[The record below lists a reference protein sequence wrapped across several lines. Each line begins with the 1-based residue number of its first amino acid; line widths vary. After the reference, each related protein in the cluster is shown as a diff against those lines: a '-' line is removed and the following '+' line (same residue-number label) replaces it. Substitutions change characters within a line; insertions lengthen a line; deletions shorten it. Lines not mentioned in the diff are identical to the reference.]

1 MSRQSFNFPA
11 DEILSVMTGRQL
23 CENRDG
29 VIFLMEFLVGCELPN
44 GEHSAALPKVA
55 ALIADQLEWVRG
67 AEDSFSNFHGKPQDW
82 LKIQIAEHGD
92 SHRLLGPHESE
103 TSEGTDSIDPLPSV
117 NEMDSVKEMTMEE
130 RHKPYVDA
138 AKKCQ
143 LDWSDVNDI
152 NSEAVEAVGTLMRL
166 SVGGDESAIEMLRDL
181 AVGITRHLHKHH
193 RDSMEHAQEF
203 PVVLPAGNE
212 QRQQKLDEYK
222 ALPIGKLVGF
232 PHRPGKKTGSSHDE
246 SPAGFWREIQ
256 WWIDAVRSLAQQL
269 PNNQSAIL
277 TGKEDTYK
285 ASIQLQQ
292 KIAALPDFGSGD
304 REAWF
309 SVARELVDEN
319 SDGMTPQ
326 WIWDRSLAGKG
337 QRGLPSVLDEELRK
351 GLNYC
356 WSRS

>member
-1 MSRQSFNFPA
+1 MSRQTFSFPT
-11 DEILSVMTGRQL
+11 DEILSVMTGRKL
-23 CENRDG
+23 CENYDG
-29 VIFLMEFLVGCELPN
+29 LIFLMDFFLDGELPK
-44 GEHSAALPKVA
+44 GKHAAALPKVA
-55 ALIADQLEWVRG
+55 ALIAEQLKWVRG
-67 AEDSFSNFHGKPQDW
+67 AEDSFAHFQGEPCDW
-82 LKIQIAEHGD
+82 LKIQIAQHGD
-92 SHRLLGPHESE
+92 SHRLSGPHELE
-103 TSEGTDSIDPLPSV
+103 TSKGTVPIDPLH
-117 NEMDSVKEMTMEE
+117 SVKEMTEAE
-130 RHKPYVDA
+130 GLQSIIDQSKR
-138 AKKCQ
+138 CQ

-152 NSEAVEAVGTLMRL
+152 NTKTWEGVDKLTRL
-166 SVGGDESAIEMLRDL
+166 SVRGEESSVEMLRDL

-212 QRQQKLDEYK
+212 QRQQKLDECK

-232 PHRPGKKTGSSHDE
+232 PHRPGKKTGSSYDD